1 VEARMQADRRDV
13 LNRLAYIE
21 GHIRGIRK
29 MVEEDQYCVDIIK
42 QTYAVKRALDKLD
55 AELLRGHLA
64 GCVPE
69 GIREGRV
76 EQIVDELRDLF
87 ELSRR

>member
-1 VEARMQADRRDV
+1 VKTDKKDA

-21 GHIRGIRK
+21 GHIRGIKK

-42 QTYAVKRALDKLD
+42 QTRAVKRALDRFD
-55 AELLRGHLA
+55 ALLLRNHLA
-64 GCVPE
+64 TCVPE
-69 GIREGRV
+69 GIREGRD
-76 EQIVDELRDLF
+76 EQIIGELNDLF

>member
-1 VEARMQADRRDV
+1 MRADQNAV

-21 GHIRGIRK
+21 GHIRGIRR

-55 AELLRGHLA
+55 VELLRGHLA

-69 GIREGRV
+69 GIREGRAD
-76 EQIVDELRDLF
+76 QIVAELSDLF

>member
-1 VEARMQADRRDV
+1 VRADKKTV

-29 MVEEDQYCVDIIK
+29 MVEDDQYCVDIIK

-55 AELLRGHLA
+55 VELLRGHLD

-69 GIREGRV
+69 GIRDGRAD
-76 EQIVDELRDLF
+76 QIVEELSELF